1 MLNSKFK
8 QILFLN
14 KLQKI
19 GQLENINKIN
29 FVSKRNF
36 TLISPSESLNNNEF
50 ILSKMTGKNQ
60 NILQIQLNSHKNRN
74 ALSRTLLDGLKTEIN
89 RINSTNEIRAAIL
102 LSAAPKYFCAG
113 ADLKERKNMSE
124 EQVELFVNELRQTF
138 QDFAE
143 IRVPTIACIDGPA
156 LGGGLELA
164 LAADFR
170 IGTKSS
176 LIGLTEVALGIIPG
190 AGGSQRLPRLIGEVK
205 AKELIFTAERL
216 SGEKALDLGILN
228 YTVENYEDLEIKA
241 MEIAEKIAIN
251 APLAISAVK
260 RAINLGIEQDLRTG
274 LNIERLCYYQV
285 IKTED
290 RLEGVKAFLEK
301 RLPEYKGK

>member
-1 MLNSKFK
+1 MFTSKFK
-8 QILFLN
+8 QNFLN
-14 KLQKI
+14 LKNLKNLQKFQI
-19 GQLENINKIN
+19 LTQK
-29 FVSKRNF
+29 NF
-36 TLISPSESLNNNEF
+36 TTQILPSESLSKNEF
-50 ILSKMTGKNQ
+50 LLSKMVGKN
-60 NILQIQLNSHKNRN
+60 NDILQIQLNSHKNRN
-74 ALSRTLLDGLKTEIN
+74 ALSKVLLSGLKEEIQ
-89 RINSTNEIRAAIL
+89 RINSDNNIRAAIL

-113 ADLKERKNMSE
+113 ADLKERKTMSE
-124 EQVELFVNELRQTF
+124 SDVEIFVNELRQTF
-138 QDFAE
+138 QNFAE
-143 IRVPTIACIDGPA
+143 VRVPTIACIDGPA

-216 SGEKALDLGILN
+216 NGQQALELGILN
-228 YTVENYEDLEIKA
+228 YNVENYEELEPKA
-241 MEIAEKIAIN
+241 LEIAEKIRKN
-251 APLAISAVK
+251 APLAIAAVK
-260 RAINLGIEQDLRTG
+260 RAINMGIEENIRTG
-274 LNIERLCYYQV
+274 LNIERLCYSQI

-301 RLPEYKGK
+301 RAPEYKGK

>member
-8 QILFLN
+8 QILNFN
-14 KLQKI
+14 KLNR
-19 GQLENINKIN
+19 LN
-29 FVSKRNF
+29 FLSKRTF
-36 TLISPSESLNNNEF
+36 TTISPSESLSNNEF

-74 ALSRTLLDGLKTEIN
+74 ALSRTLLDGLKAEIH
-89 RINSTNEIRAAIL
+89 RINSTQEIRAAIL

-124 EQVELFVNELRQTF
+124 TEVELFVNELRQTF

-143 IRVPTIACIDGPA
+143 VRVPTIACIDGPA

-216 SGEKALDLGILN
+216 SGEKALELGILN
-228 YTVENYEDLEIKA
+228 YNVENYEDLETKA
-241 MEIAEKIAIN
+241 MEIAEKITKN

-260 RAINLGIEQDLRTG
+260 RAINLGIGEDIRTG
-274 LNIERLCYYQV
+274 LNIERLCYSQI